1 MFKSKFAAFAA
12 VILAAVASSAAAQ
25 QATQAGVGGA
35 IPDGKIAVINTQV
48 FPSAINE
55 LKVKY
60 EQVNNQFKDRI
71 QRLQTLGEQMKQM
84 EGDLRTK
91 QGILTPDKYQELQSS
106 YEDTKRRGTRE
117 QEDLNNEVDRTLD
130 ASTKP
135 IRDKLYQFLQTYS
148 AQRGVVLV
156 INLAGAAQSGT
167 LAFWNPGVDITED
180 FVSEY
185 NKANPVAG
193 APAPAAT
200 QPKPTP
206 TPVKPA
212 GKP

>member
-1 MFKSKFAAFAA
+1 MLKSKFAAFAA
-12 VILAAVASSAAAQ
+12 VILAAAASSVAAQ

-35 IPDGKIAVINTQV
+35 VPDGKIAVINTEA
-48 FPSAINE
+48 FPGAISE

-60 EQVNNQFKDRI
+60 EQVNNQYKDRF
-71 QRLQTLGEQMKQM
+71 QKLQTMSEQVKQM
-84 EGDLRTK
+84 ENDLRTK
-91 QGILTPDKYQELQSS
+91 QNVLAADKYQELQTN

-117 QEDLNNEVDRTLD
+117 QEDLNNDVSRALY

-135 IRDKLYQFLQTYS
+135 IRDKLIQFLQNYS
-148 AQRGVVLV
+148 AQRGIV
-156 INLAGAAQSGT
+156 IVIDLAAAAQSGT

-180 FVSEY
+180 FINEY

-193 APAPAAT
+193 APAPATT
-200 QPKPTP
+200 QPKPT